1 MPASLPARLLAR
13 VCAIAGALAIAGLA
27 ACTPPPAPKP
37 PPAPP
42 VQQTAP
48 KFTARHAL
56 TQEEPGF
63 VRLSNTPKGRVPV
76 RVGVLLPFSNG
87 AAATRNLAKAMLNAA
102 QLALFDSRN
111 PDILLL
117 TADEGSTPSEAAAG
131 ARTL

>member
-13 VCAIAGALAIAGLA
+13 VCAIAGVLAIVGLA
-27 ACTPPPAPKP
+27 ACEPPPAPKP

-42 VQQTAP
+42 VQTQP
-48 KFTARHAL
+48 KFTARHPL

-63 VRLSNTPKGRVPV
+63 VRLSNTPKGKVPV

-102 QLALFDSRN
+102 QVALFDSRN
-111 PDILLL
+111 ADIMLL
-117 TADEGSTPSEAAAG
+117 TA
-131 ARTL
+131 